1 MGMVHLWFVMLC
13 VSSCTA
19 ASVSDSLVVV
29 VGSPP
34 AVPRGGSTTLPCWI
48 TPPQSAEPLEVRWHR
63 GDFDSPILHY
73 QENKFVDTSK
83 EASYVGRVSFGSKDA
98 ASGGLKTGD
107 VSLKLTNVTVG
118 DAGSYLCYVSSDR
131 GFDSATVSLSVIET
145 GNNPL
150 LSMVWKENSMVNV
163 SCESEGWYPRPV
175 MRWSDQEGSLAANVS
190 HREDPS
196 GLHSVRGWVLVPSNS
211 QVSCSVGHNN
221 EEPKVARFNL
231 GDPAIKEQS
240 DSGSGG
246 WVAFGLLFA
255 ATAIVSA
262 VLGAMYFRKRGRKS
276 KRKQDETEG
285 LPLMSKASPTVP
297 QNHFDPSTFND
308 NYVNITLEDRKNQ
321 YVKLIGTKLRDAN
334 PDDFPDGQKVTCVT
348 AVKGTPGF
356 SSGQH
361 YWEVSLKNPNT
372 EPKQSW
378 WLGVPSAS
386 EIPHDAYFSPNTS
399 NGFWFLSSSRDVENK
414 LQISTEPQFS
424 LPVHDRPCTVGVF
437 LNHDSGELSFY
448 NVEEKCLIGSLTAA
462 FTGEVFTLFNP
473 GKGDTSPMEIL
484 HRTEQLVR
492 FTPTHH
498 HSFKLCCGFNH
509 YSKCTAVLFETLL
522 GLYLCF

>member
-1 MGMVHLWFVMLC
+1 MHKTCLRCSLTFILSLKIFLKLENSV
-13 VSSCTA
+13 
-19 ASVSDSLVVV
+19 SVSDSLVVV

-231 GDPAIKEQS
+231 GDPH
-240 DSGSGG
+240 
-246 WVAFGLLFA
+246 LT
-255 ATAIVSA
+255 ATMVMLVLYGIVTS
-262 VLGAMYFRKRGRKS
+262 VF
-276 KRKQDETEG
+276 Q
-285 LPLMSKASPTVP
+285 
-297 QNHFDPSTFND
+297 
-308 NYVNITLEDRKNQ
+308 VNVTLEDRKNQ
-321 YVKLIGTKLRDAN
+321 YVKVSGTKLRDAN
-334 PDDFPDGQKVTCVT
+334 PCDFSGDFPDGQKVTCVT

-361 YWEVSLKNPNT
+361 YWEVSLKHPNLPD
-372 EPKQSW
+372 PKRSW
-378 WLGVPSAS
+378 WLGVTSAS
-386 EIPHDAYFSPNTS
+386 EIPHEADFSPNTS

-424 LPVHDRPCTVGVF
+424 LPVHDRPCTVGVY
-437 LNHDSGELSFY
+437 LNRDSGELSFY
-448 NVEEKCLIGSLTAA
+448 NVEKKCLIGSLTAA
-462 FTGEVFTLFNP
+462 FTGEVFPLFNP
-473 GKGDTSPMEIL
+473 GKGDPSVMEIL
-484 HRTEQLVR
+484 TRISLHMILVT
-492 FTPTHH
+492 TPDTTDTIHTDT
-498 HSFKLCCGFNH
+498 SSLI
-509 YSKCTAVLFETLL
+509 YSLL
-522 GLYLCF
+522 WI

>member
-1 MGMVHLWFVMLC
+1 MHKTCLRCSLTFILSLKIFLKLENSV
-13 VSSCTA
+13 
-19 ASVSDSLVVV
+19 SVSDSLVVV

-240 DSGSGG
+240 GNKILDNKTVSFLVSNCYIFFSIITQYKQPASDSDSGSGG
-246 WVAFGLLFA
+246 WVAFGL
-255 ATAIVSA
+255 
-262 VLGAMYFRKRGRKS
+262 
-276 KRKQDETEG
+276 
-285 LPLMSKASPTVP
+285 
-297 QNHFDPSTFND
+297 
-308 NYVNITLEDRKNQ
+308 
-321 YVKLIGTKLRDAN
+321 DAN
-334 PDDFPDGQKVTCVT
+334 PCDFSGDFPDGQKVTCVT

-361 YWEVSLKNPNT
+361 YWEVSLKHPNLPD
-372 EPKQSW
+372 PKRSW
-378 WLGVPSAS
+378 WLGVTSAS
-386 EIPHDAYFSPNTS
+386 EIPHEADFSPNTS

-424 LPVHDRPCTVGVF
+424 LPVHDRPCTVGVY
-437 LNHDSGELSFY
+437 LNRDSGELSFY
-448 NVEEKCLIGSLTAA
+448 NVEKKCLIGSLTAA
-462 FTGEVFTLFNP
+462 FTGEYIIKYIVQPSTFICNLSFLTGTFTSTVKTAKVFGVSLW
-473 GKGDTSPMEIL
+473 
-484 HRTEQLVR
+484 
-492 FTPTHH
+492 
-498 HSFKLCCGFNH
+498 
-509 YSKCTAVLFETLL
+509 
-522 GLYLCF
+522 